1 MVNHLTE
8 ETRPVWSR
16 LTFEQARENFEAGAH
31 GGMFSRMHWPT
42 LSTIDVASLVR
53 DYLLAEARAGLERLG
68 ADEEVIDYYLGIIRG
83 AREEPAK
90 RGALAGAHPRC
101 ALPKRGGAGIARTSI
116 SPGQD
121 ARVLPSQP
129 GNGQAS
135 AHVAD
140 RWRRLVTAGTSVPQD
155 ASPPVTCRPP
165 AAGRMGTTR

>member
-31 GGMFSRMHWPT
+31 GGMLSRMHWPT

-83 AREEPAK
+83 RVKNRQNGAHWQVRTLDALCPSGAGPGSPE
-90 RGALAGAHPRC
+90 RQSALAKMLEFYLANRATGKPVHTWPI
-101 ALPKRGGAGIARTSI
+101 GG
-116 SPGQD
+116 
-121 ARVLPSQP
+121 V
-129 GNGQAS
+129 AS
-135 AHVAD
+135 
-140 RWRRLVTAGTSVPQD
+140 
-155 ASPPVTCRPP
+155 
-165 AAGRMGTTR
+165 